1 MVTQNGVKIQTA
13 QDLIDREFGLK
24 TEVRLSR
31 LVSQIETTVTQILL
45 PNPGRIAFTITV
57 LGANFAYVLND
68 PGVSATRGER
78 INASGGQGAS
88 IYSEDFTRVTHGLWG
103 IADTGA
109 TAITILEVL
118 IAS

>member
-1 MVTQNGVKIQTA
+1 MVTQNGAKIQTA

-31 LVSQIETTVTQILL
+31 LVTQIETTVTQILL

-68 PGVSATRGER
+68 PGVSASWGAYQREWRPGRVYLFRGFYARHTRPLGHR
-78 INASGGQGAS
+78 
-88 IYSEDFTRVTHGLWG
+88 
-103 IADTGA
+103 
-109 TAITILEVL
+109 
-118 IAS
+118 